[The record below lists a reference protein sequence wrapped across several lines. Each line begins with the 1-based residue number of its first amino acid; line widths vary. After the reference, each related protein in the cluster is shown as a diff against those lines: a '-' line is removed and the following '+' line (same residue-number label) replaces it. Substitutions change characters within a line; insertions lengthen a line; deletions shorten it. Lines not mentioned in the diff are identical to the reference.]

1 MSIKNVK
8 KGKNTCISKK
18 LCYNDSRKVE
28 DIMKKKNLILAGIL
42 IISLFFSVEK
52 NVVAASYISSSA
64 PDSFV
69 TNRAGRGYAGGALT
83 NTSNDAVMAN
93 PSMSA
98 NATGR
103 GNNIIDY
110 HTSTGDKIFC
120 IDRMTDYGPGE
131 TYTKS
136 GETVDYGVVYIIT
149 HAQDYYNNKFNRKG
163 SNPELEASWFTQ
175 VAIWKYQNANNFT
188 SISMVQPN
196 IVEEGITTTAGDYYT
211 YSNNAVLLWALADGL
226 VDEAKAHAGTDPS
239 AFNNLAF
246 NYDGTHTV
254 DKENK
259 TIRTGLVSIQNS
271 GEISSFSLDLSK
283 APSGTKVYNESGSEL
298 TSLTDIPSAVRFYLI
313 VPIDN
318 PDNYSFDFN
327 ISAIAGYTY
336 YNGYKYTNGAKQ
348 PVVLVTN
355 DTKQITAALKIEG
368 SHIEDTASSISK
380 VMYITGLFIL
390 LCGVGIIYANV
401 KPKKQKI

>member
-1 MSIKNVK
+1 M
-8 KGKNTCISKK
+8 CISKK
-18 LCYNDSRKVE
+18 LCYNDNRKVE
-28 DIMKKKNLILAGIL
+28 DIMKRKGL
-42 IISLFFSVEK
+42 IIASIFAIGIFFGINSDVYA
-52 NVVAASYISSSA
+52 VSYISSSA

-69 TNRAGRGYAGGALT
+69 TNQAGRGYSGGALT
-83 NTSNDAVMAN
+83 NTTNDAVMAN
-93 PSMSA
+93 VSLSA

-120 IDRMTDYGPGE
+120 IDRMTEYGRGE
-131 TYTKS
+131 TYTKT
-136 GETVDYGVVYIIT
+136 GETVDYGIVYIIT
-149 HAQDYYNNKFNRKG
+149 HAQDYYNSKFNRKG

-188 SISMVQPN
+188 SISMVQPS
-196 IVEEGITTTAGDYYT
+196 IIEEGITTDAGDYYT
-211 YSNNAVLLWALADGL
+211 YSNNAVLLWTLADGL
-226 VDEAKAHAGTDPS
+226 VSAAKSQAGTDPS

-246 NYDGTHTV
+246 NYDGSHTV
-254 DKENK
+254 DKDNK
-259 TIRTGLVSIQNS
+259 TIRTGLISIQNS
-271 GEISSFSLDLSK
+271 SEVPSFSLDLSK

-298 TSLTDIPSAVRFYLI
+298 TSLTDIPSNVRFYLI

-318 PDNYSFDFN
+318 PDNYAFDFN
-327 ISAIAGYTY
+327 ITATAGYTY
-336 YNGYKYTNGAKQ
+336 YNGYKYTNGAKK

-355 DTKQITAALKIEG
+355 DTKSITAALKIEG
-368 SHIEDTASSISK
+368 SHVEDTASSISK

-401 KPKKQKI
+401 KPKKQEI